1 MFPSVGT
8 LVIQVMA
15 TDPDLG
21 VSGEVSFEI
30 PEGLSPVHKLYRIDK
45 DTGAITTAAKLTG
58 KGRAAP
64 YALTVRSIDKGEPQ
78 MFSDTEV
85 YITVGDVSSNDGIP
99 RYVDLT
105 LILYKDSKKV
115 SREFRAYCNVNQGN
129 DNKINFSDPI

>member
-1 MFPSVGT
+1 
-8 LVIQVMA
+8 MA

-105 LILYKDSKKV
+105 LILYKDSQKV
-115 SREFRAYCNVNQGN
+115 SREFCAYCNGNQGN
-129 DNKINFSDPI
+129 VNKINFSDPI